1 MQTTIRTSSRFELKQ
16 LAELTPEQRE
26 PFRELEA
33 DQDFFGLLVPRGGAA
48 MNIKSVGHDTA
59 ALLRRLSQPSPLDAD
74 DDVIDLVLDGVL
86 EIEADG
92 DFLSGADALPVL
104 CDVDD
109 AAAEPRGIARI
120 SLDALRHADDLVTD
134 DAGELTGALYF
145 YNRIP
150 ISRFW
155 RARFPDRKAV
165 LAHLG
170 ADRDA
175 LSAFHGPSEMPGW
188 ISWSARNKG
197 PRDKNAPTYKLYV
210 SPRPE
215 NIRDAFHALV
225 RALADLGDSD
235 FKIGEDASGLLRPD
249 KLVAYFNSREQ
260 LDRAAAAVLARLDGC
275 LAHGVPFTAG
285 IDDAGLLSWGIDPPE
300 TERVLSWMGR
310 ESWRLWLA
318 TKLGD
323 AMAFAKTCATRR
335 EVAAWQFARERVRRF
350 GVDVERW
357 TPTDALW
364 RTA

>member
-86 EIEADG
+86 EIESDG
-92 DFLSGADALPVL
+92 DFLSGADALAVL
-104 CDVDD
+104 CDLDD
-109 AAAEPRGIARI
+109 AAAEPRGIAKL
-120 SLDALRHADDLVTD
+120 SLDALRHADDLVSD
-134 DAGELTGALYF
+134 DAGELAGALYF

-175 LSAFHGPSEMPGW
+175 LSAFHGPGEMQGW
-188 ISWSARNKG
+188 INWSARSKS
-197 PRDKNAPTYKLYV
+197 PRDKNTPTYKLYV

-275 LAHGVPFTAG
+275 PAHGIPFTAG

-335 EVAAWQFARERVRRF
+335 EVAAWQFARERVRRL

-364 RTA
+364 RAA

>member
-1 MQTTIRTSSRFELKQ
+1 MIRTSPRFELKQ

-33 DQDFFGLLVPRGGAA
+33 DADFFGLLIPRGDTAL
-48 MNIKSVGHDTA
+48 NIKSVGHDMA
-59 ALLRRLSQPSPLDAD
+59 ALLRRLSHPSPLDAD

-104 CDVDD
+104 CDLDHS
-109 AAAEPRGIARI
+109 AIEPRGIARL
-120 SLDALRHADDLVTD
+120 SLDALRHADDLLSND
-134 DAGELTGALYF
+134 PEELTRALYL

-150 ISRFW
+150 LSRFW
-155 RARFPDRKAV
+155 HARFPDRVAV

-175 LSAFHGPSEMPGW
+175 LSAFRGPSETQGW
-188 ISWSARNKG
+188 ISWSARERK
-197 PRDKNAPTYKLYV
+197 PQDKSAPTYKLYV

-215 NIRDAFHALV
+215 NIRDAFHAVV
-225 RALADLGDSD
+225 RALADLGGGD
-235 FKIGEDASGLLRPD
+235 FKIGEDAAGLLRPD
-249 KLVAYFNSREQ
+249 KLVAYFASREQ
-260 LDRAAAAVLARLDGC
+260 LDRAAAAVLARLAGC
-275 LAHGVPFTAG
+275 PAHGVPFTAG
-285 IDDAGLLSWGIDPPE
+285 IDDSGLLSWGIDPPE

-318 TKLGD
+318 SKLGD
-323 AMAFAKTCATRR
+323 AMAFAKSSAARR
-335 EVAAWQFARERVRRF
+335 EIAAWQFARERVRRH

-364 RTA
+364 RAA

>member
-1 MQTTIRTSSRFELKQ
+1 MQTTIRTSPRFELKQ
-16 LAELTPEQRE
+16 LAELSPEQRA

-33 DQDFFGLLVPRGGAA
+33 DKDFFGLLVPRGSAA

-59 ALLRRLSQPSPLDAD
+59 ALLRRLTTPSTLDAD

-92 DFLSGADALPVL
+92 DFLSGADALSVL
-104 CDVDD
+104 CDLGD
-109 AAAEPRGIARI
+109 AGVEPHGIARL
-120 SLDALRHADDLVTD
+120 SLDALRHADDLESDQPDTL
-134 DAGELTGALYF
+134 ASALYL

-155 RARFPDRKAV
+155 RARFPDRAAV
-165 LAHLG
+165 LTHLG

-175 LSAFHGPSEMPGW
+175 LSAWHSPPNNPGW
-188 ISWSARNKG
+188 ISWTARERP
-197 PRDKNAPTYKLYV
+197 PRDKASPTYKLYV

-215 NIRDAFHALV
+215 NVRDAFHALA
-225 RALADLGDSD
+225 RALADLGGVD

-249 KLVAYFNSREQ
+249 KLVAYFTSREQ
-260 LDRAAAAVLARLDGC
+260 LDRAAAAVLARLAGC
-275 LAHGVPFTAG
+275 PAHGVPFTAG
-285 IDDAGLLSWGIDPPE
+285 IDDAGLLSWGIDPPD

-318 TKLGD
+318 TKLAD
-323 AMAFAKTCATRR
+323 AMAFAKSCATRR
-335 EVAAWQFARERVRRF
+335 DIAAWQFARERVRRF

-364 RTA
+364 RAA